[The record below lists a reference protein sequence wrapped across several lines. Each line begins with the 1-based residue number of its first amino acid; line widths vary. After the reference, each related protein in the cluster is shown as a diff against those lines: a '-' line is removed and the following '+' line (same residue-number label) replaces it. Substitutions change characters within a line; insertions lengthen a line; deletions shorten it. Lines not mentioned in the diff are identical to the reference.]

1 VRFLLICTWHLPAG
15 GGWSECLIK
24 SASFRAELADGW
36 EGRDMRGKVGKTDR
50 DEAVQK
56 DSTGTTSCKTY
67 RVLSVADIFLADC
80 RRDCF
85 EISV

>member
-1 VRFLLICTWHLPAG
+1 
-15 GGWSECLIK
+15 
-24 SASFRAELADGW
+24 
-36 EGRDMRGKVGKTDR
+36 MRGKVGKTDR